1 VLTIKIHNP
10 SFTKEGDRNFKNKM
24 NHDFVQFINGRW
36 IKVGDLI
43 VDLSSFEKGFQKEE
57 RSRKEIW
64 DYIQYRESLLKWPS
78 SNNPPSP
85 P

>member
-1 VLTIKIHNP
+1 
-10 SFTKEGDRNFKNKM
+10 M
-24 NHDFVQFINGRW
+24 NHDFVQFTNGRW

-43 VDLSSFEKGFQKEE
+43 VDLFSFEKGFQKEE

-78 SNNPPSP
+78 NREEARKNG
-85 P
+85 